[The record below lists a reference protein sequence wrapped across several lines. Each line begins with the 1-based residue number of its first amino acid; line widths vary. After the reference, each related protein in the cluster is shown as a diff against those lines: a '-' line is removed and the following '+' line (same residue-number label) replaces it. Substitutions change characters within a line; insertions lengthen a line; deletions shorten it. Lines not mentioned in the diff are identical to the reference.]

1 MDKEQRKKL
10 QQQYSERTVMG
21 GVYAIKNTGSGKL
34 LLLSTLDMP
43 GSKNR
48 YNFAKQTGGCVHPL
62 LNNEWGKAEFTFEVI
77 EELKKKDDQTEKEF
91 AQEVQALLELTVER
105 YAPDDLY

>member
-10 QQQYSERTVMG
+10 QQQYSERTVVG
-21 GVYAIKNTGSGKL
+21 GVYAIKNAVSGKM

-43 GSKNR
+43 GSRNR
-48 YNFAKQTGGCVHPL
+48 YLFALQTGGCVHPL
-62 LNNEWGKAEFTFEVI
+62 LRKEWGKEEFTFEVI

-91 AQEVQALLELTVER
+91 TQEVSELLELTAER
-105 YAPDDLY
+105 FSPDMLY